1 MPSVLIVEKNGS
13 VKQVD
18 IKSYNEAE
26 LYKKAG
32 IKSAEG
38 FVLQT
43 SWSADIKDKKYNVH
57 LYGKTTGKA
66 NFENKYEFPPPVDNV
81 LFFGSCI
88 LVNIING
95 VVSNLNEKEWE
106 QIYEFLY
113 GGFEDIEDSEEDEES
128 EEDDI
133 PRTKSGYA
141 KDGFIVDDDEEDEDE
156 EDDEDESEEEALDDD
171 EEEVYVKKTKKT
183 SKISVKAAAKKPAA
197 STKSK
202 KKAVSVETE
211 IPETTY
217 MDCTKELDYEEYT

>member
-113 GGFEDIEDSEEDEES
+113 GGFEDIEESEDEES
-128 EEDDI
+128 EDDDI

-141 KDGFIVDDDEEDEDE
+141 KDGFIVDDDEEDGDDDL
-156 EDDEDESEEEALDDD
+156 DDEDESEEEALDED
-171 EEEVYVKKTKKT
+171 EEEVYVKTKKT
-183 SKISVKAAAKKPAA
+183 SKISVKAAAKKPAN
-197 STKSK
+197 TRSK
-202 KKAVSVETE
+202 KKVVSVETE
-211 IPETTY
+211 IPEMNY

>member
-18 IKSYNEAE
+18 IKTYNEAE

-113 GGFEDIEDSEEDEES
+113 GGFEDIEDSEEEEES
-128 EEDDI
+128 EDDI

-141 KDGFIVDDDEEDEDE
+141 KDGFIVDDDEEDED
-156 EDDEDESEEEALDDD
+156 DEDESEEEALDED

-183 SKISVKAAAKKPAA
+183 SKISVKAAAKKPA